1 MTTLLQKLFSSNEEK
16 AEHPFFADDEV
27 PCVNTNECHAKAA
40 GKCPFR
46 TRDFEDCAGKE
57 CTVQQSEQ
65 ERFRNTDIFQTLLQ
79 KYQKVFGEII
89 FPDEPE
95 NGQSEVRRE
104 IYANPA
110 GWMYS
115 HDGLRW
121 RTAPMDIGKIAY
133 ENAMFR
139 RIPEGIIVGINED
152 VKKAPQDF
160 LFSSSVGV
168 FHGRRDGVWFRRKG

>member
-1 MTTLLQKLFSSNEEK
+1 MRGNRDDAQKTLLKVFTEGR
-16 AEHPFFADDEV
+16 AEINGDSYVPAVAVDDYNNQYGTSYPFFADDEV

-110 GWMYS
+110 G
-115 HDGLRW
+115 
-121 RTAPMDIGKIAY
+121 
-133 ENAMFR
+133 
-139 RIPEGIIVGINED
+139 
-152 VKKAPQDF
+152 
-160 LFSSSVGV
+160 
-168 FHGRRDGVWFRRKG
+168 